1 MRTKDLLLKV
11 RRLVG
16 TTYGQLFREAV
27 SVPRG
32 GLKECVVALFI
43 TLTGMSL
50 FPPAFAAEMTRK
62 DFESFAEARFGPPGG
77 KHIYWYSKGPVR
89 DAQTGKT
96 IYILEYYDTVR
107 HIVDPKNPNHRIGIV
122 RKFDLFRDKDT
133 GKLLKE
139 LNGNPVPRRAALY
152 QLLDLEYKDGKVV
165 LSATQGEG
173 DDLRTYVFPDNNV
186 DRYGD
191 FAHISIP
198 AFFRTKT
205 WEVPDSGHTM
215 TGLFIL
221 CERNCSAIPRDQ
233 WVQTS
238 VGLLTI
244 WAGGDGK
251 KTVHTTVSGARYSDY
266 ADLPVDLRE
275 VIDAEY
281 PEWREPAKNLDEVR
295 LLQRM
300 Q

>member
-1 MRTKDLLLKV
+1 MGTKDLVLKV
-11 RRLVG
+11 RKLAGATR
-16 TTYGQLFREAV
+16 GQFMLEDL
-27 SVPRG
+27 PMPG
-32 GLKECVVALFI
+32 GSLKVCLVALVV
-43 TLTGMSL
+43 TLTWMSL
-50 FPPAFAAEMTRK
+50 FQLVSAAEMTRQ
-62 DFESFAEARFGPPGG
+62 DFETFAEARFGPPDG

-89 DAQTGKT
+89 DAQTGET

-107 HIVDPKNPNHRIGIV
+107 HIVDPKNPDHRIGIV

-133 GKLLKE
+133 GKLLE
-139 LNGNPVPRRAALY
+139 VLNGNPVPRRAALY
-152 QLLDLEYKDGKVV
+152 QLLDLEYKDGKVI

-173 DDLRTYVFPDNNV
+173 DDLRTYVFPENNV

-221 CERNCSAIPRDQ
+221 CERNCSAAPRDQ

-251 KTVHTTVSGARYSDY
+251 KTVHTVVSGARYSDY
-266 ADLPVDLRE
+266 ADLPLDLRE
-275 VIDAEY
+275 VIDAKY
-281 PEWREPAKNLDEVR
+281 PEWREPAKDLDEVR
-295 LLQRM
+295 LLQR
-300 Q
+300 